1 MSDLASSILTIRPR
15 VALITGAAQ
24 GIGRAIALRL
34 ADDGLD
40 IAIADLASQRTKL
53 DGVAEEVRSKGRRCI
68 VLECDVSQEE
78 EVQRMVQAT
87 EKEFDGLDV
96 MVANAGR
103 LLVKTMI
110 DSTLTDLDN
119 VFDTNVRGVFLC
131 LRAAAQVMI
140 KRGRGGKI
148 ISASS
153 VSGKKGTPLN
163 GIYCASKAAVRSFTQ
178 ALASE
183 IGSHGITVNA
193 YAPGPI
199 DTPLCMFMSPPLP
212 YCLPSITH
220 FLFLLYMYP
229 DPDMYTYSA
238 TANSALKHVGTP
250 EDVANMVSFLAGN
263 ESGFITGQTITIDGG
278 GWMD

>member
-1 MSDLASSILTIRPR
+1 MSDPASSTLTIHPR

-34 ADDGLD
+34 AEDGLD

-53 DGVAEEVRSKGRRCI
+53 DGVAEEVRAKGRRCI
-68 VLECDVSQEE
+68 VLECNVSQEE

-103 LLVKTMI
+103 LLVKTMV
-110 DSTLTDLDN
+110 DSTLTDFDSI
-119 VFDTNVRGVFLC
+119 FDTNVRGVFLC

-153 VSGKKGTPLN
+153 VSGKKGVALN

-183 IGSHGITVNA
+183 LGSYGITVNA

-199 DTPLCMFMSPPLP
+199 DTPLLQ
-212 YCLPSITH
+212 
-220 FLFLLYMYP
+220 
-229 DPDMYTYSA
+229 YSA
-238 TANSALKHVGTP
+238 DSLEQLLGVPDGKELILNFQATNSALKHVGMP
-250 EDVANMVSFLAGN
+250 EDIAGLVSFLA
-263 ESGFITGQTITIDGG
+263 SKDSAFITGQTITIDGG

>member
-1 MSDLASSILTIRPR
+1 MSDTASSAPTNQPR
-15 VALITGAAQ
+15 VALVTGAAQ

-34 ADDGLD
+34 AEDGLD
-40 IAIADLASQRTKL
+40 IAIADLGPQRTNL
-53 DGVAEEVRSKGRRCI
+53 DGVAEEVRAKGRRCL
-68 VLECDVSQEE
+68 VLECDVTQEE

-103 LLVKTMI
+103 LLVKTI
-110 DSTLTDLDN
+110 VDSTLTDFDK
-119 VFDTNVRGVFLC
+119 VFDLNVRGVFLC

-140 KRGRGGKI
+140 KQGRGGRI

-153 VSGKKGTPLN
+153 VSGKKGSALN

-178 ALASE
+178 ALAGE
-183 IGSHGITVNA
+183 VGSYGITVNA

-199 DTPLCMFMSPPLP
+199 DTPLRMFMLSLSPLLP
-212 YCLPSITH
+212 YSYPPRIFSFFYALEN
-220 FLFLLYMYP
+220 LLGRI
-229 DPDMYTYSA
+229 
-238 TANSALKHVGTP
+238 GTP
-250 EDVANMVSFLAGN
+250 EDVANMVSFLA
-263 ESGFITGQTITIDGG
+263 SKDSAFITGQTITVDGG

>member
-1 MSDLASSILTIRPR
+1 MLDPTYSTLTIQPR

-24 GIGRAIALRL
+24 GIGHAIALRL
-34 ADDGLD
+34 AEDGLN
-40 IAIADLASQRTKL
+40 IAIVDLASQRTNL
-53 DGVAEEVRSKGRRCI
+53 DNVAEEVRAKGRRCI

-87 EKEFDGLDV
+87 ENEFGGLDV

-103 LLVKTMI
+103 HLMKTI
-110 DSTLTDLDN
+110 VDCTLTDFDN
-119 VFDTNVRGVFLC
+119 IFDTNVRGVFLC

-153 VSGKKGTPLN
+153 VAGKKGAGMN
-163 GIYCASKAAVRSFTQ
+163 SFYCASKAAVRSFTQ
-178 ALASE
+178 SLAME
-183 IGSHGITVNA
+183 LGPHGITVNA

-199 DTPLCMFMSPPLP
+199 DTPLLQGSADALEQ
-212 YCLPSITH
+212 
-220 FLFLLYMYP
+220 LLGVP
-229 DPDMYTYSA
+229 DGKAALRDYQV
-238 TANSALKHVGTP
+238 ANSALQYIGKP
-250 EDVANMVSFLAGN
+250 EDIANIVSFLAGN
-263 ESGFITGQTITIDGG
+263 ESTFITGQTITVDGG

>member
-1 MSDLASSILTIRPR
+1 MPDLASSTLTIRPR
-15 VALITGAAQ
+15 VAVITGAAQ
-24 GIGRAIALRL
+24 GIGHAIALRL
-34 ADDGLD
+34 AEDGLD

-53 DGVAEEVRSKGRRCI
+53 DSVAEEVRAKGRRCI
-68 VLECDVSQEE
+68 VFECDVSQEE
-78 EVQRMVQAT
+78 EVQHMVQAT
-87 EKEFDGLDV
+87 EKEFGGLDV

-103 LLVKTMI
+103 LLVKTII

-140 KRGRGGKI
+140 KQGRGGKI

-153 VSGKKGTPLN
+153 ISGKRGVPLN

-183 IGSHGITVNA
+183 LGSHGITVNA

-199 DTPLCMFMSPPLP
+199 DTPLLQ
-212 YCLPSITH
+212 
-220 FLFLLYMYP
+220 
-229 DPDMYTYSA
+229 YSA
-238 TANSALKHVGTP
+238 DALEQVLGVPDGKASIRHYQATNSALKHIGKP
-250 EDVANMVSFLAGN
+250 EDIANLVSFLAGK
-263 ESGFITGQTITIDGG
+263 ESDFITGQTISIDGG
-278 GWMD
+278 SWMD

>member
-1 MSDLASSILTIRPR
+1 MPDSTSSTLINQPR

-24 GIGRAIALRL
+24 GIGHAIALRL
-34 ADDGLD
+34 AEDGLN

-53 DGVAEEVRSKGRRCI
+53 DGVAEEVRAKGRRCI
-68 VLECDVSQEE
+68 VLECDVSKEE

-103 LLVKTMI
+103 LLVKTII
-110 DSTLTDLDN
+110 DSTLTDFDN

-131 LRAAAQVMI
+131 LRAAAQVMV
-140 KRGRGGKI
+140 KRGRGGRI

-153 VSGKKGTPLN
+153 VSGKKGSPLN

-178 ALASE
+178 ALAGE
-183 IGSHGITVNA
+183 LGSHGITVNA

-199 DTPLCMFMSPPLP
+199 DTPLLQHSADALEQ
-212 YCLPSITH
+212 
-220 FLFLLYMYP
+220 LLGVP
-229 DPDMYTYSA
+229 DGKTLIRDVST
-238 TANSALKHVGTP
+238 NSALKRVGVP
-250 EDVANMVSFLAGN
+250 EDVANMVSFLASK
-263 ESGFITGQTITIDGG
+263 ESAFITGQTITIDGG

>member
-1 MSDLASSILTIRPR
+1 MSDPASSTTLTIQPR

-34 ADDGLD
+34 AEDGLN

-53 DGVAEEVRSKGRRCI
+53 DGVAEEVRAKGRRCI
-68 VLECDVSQEE
+68 VLECNVSQEE

-103 LLVKTMI
+103 LLVKTMV
-110 DSTLTDLDN
+110 DSTLTDFDSI
-119 VFDTNVRGVFLC
+119 FDTNVRGVFLC

-153 VSGKKGTPLN
+153 VSGKKGVALN

-183 IGSHGITVNA
+183 LGSYGITVNA

-199 DTPLCMFMSPPLP
+199 DTPLLQ
-212 YCLPSITH
+212 
-220 FLFLLYMYP
+220 
-229 DPDMYTYSA
+229 YSA
-238 TANSALKHVGTP
+238 DSLQQLLGVPDGKELIQNFQANSALKHVGMP
-250 EDVANMVSFLAGN
+250 EDVAGLVSFLA
-263 ESGFITGQTITIDGG
+263 SKDSAFITGQSITIDGG

>member
-1 MSDLASSILTIRPR
+1 MSDLTSSTPTIQPR

-34 ADDGLD
+34 AEDGLD
-40 IAIADLASQRTKL
+40 IAIADLALQRTKL
-53 DGVAEEVRSKGRRCI
+53 DGVAEEVRAKGRRCI

-87 EKEFDGLDV
+87 EEEFDGLDV

-119 VFDTNVRGVFLC
+119 VFGTNVRGVFLC

-153 VSGKKGTPLN
+153 VSGKKGTALN

-183 IGSHGITVNA
+183 VGSHGITVNA

-199 DTPLCMFMSPPLP
+199 DTPLLQDSADALEQ
-212 YCLPSITH
+212 
-220 FLFLLYMYP
+220 LFGVP
-229 DPDMYTYSA
+229 DGKAMIRD
-238 TANSALKHVGTP
+238 HVGTP
-250 EDVANMVSFLAGN
+250 EDIASMVSFLAGK

>member
-1 MSDLASSILTIRPR
+1 MADPASSTLTIQPR

-34 ADDGLD
+34 AEDGLEL
-40 IAIADLASQRTKL
+40 AIADLASQRTKL
-53 DGVAEEVRSKGRRCI
+53 DGVAEEVRAKGRRCI

-87 EKEFDGLDV
+87 VDEFDGLDV

-103 LLVKTMI
+103 LLVKTMV

-119 VFDTNVRGVFLC
+119 IFNVNVRGVFLC

-140 KRGRGGKI
+140 KQGRGGRI

-153 VSGKKGTPLN
+153 TSGKKGTPLS

-183 IGSHGITVNA
+183 VGLHGITVNA

-199 DTPLCMFMSPPLP
+199 DTPLLQGSADALEQ
-212 YCLPSITH
+212 
-220 FLFLLYMYP
+220 LLGIP
-229 DPDMYTYSA
+229 DGKAMLRELQV
-238 TANSALKHVGTP
+238 ANSALKHIGMP
-250 EDVANMVSFLAGN
+250 EDVANMVSFLAGK
-263 ESGFITGQTITIDGG
+263 ESGFITGQAITIDGG